1 MAEILIVEDER
12 IVAEDIKERLK
23 NLGYTSSVAP
33 SGERAL
39 QEAGKASPDLV
50 LMDIVLGGTIDG
62 IEAAQVLHSLDIPV
76 IFLTAHAD
84 EKTLEQAKLTEPYGY
99 LVKPFEDRELHATIE
114 MALYKHKMEKRIK
127 ESRQQLIT
135 TLKSMGDAVIVTN
148 EEGVITFMN
157 PVAEAHTI

>member
-62 IEAAQVLHSLDIPV
+62 IEAAQILHSL
-76 IFLTAHAD
+76 
-84 EKTLEQAKLTEPYGY
+84 EPGHQIGAA
-99 LVKPFEDRELHATIE
+99 VVRGGFGGRAR
-114 MALYKHKMEKRIK
+114 MRRI
-127 ESRQQLIT
+127 L
-135 TLKSMGDAVIVTN
+135 G
-148 EEGVITFMN
+148 
-157 PVAEAHTI
+157 